1 MREFAIRPS
10 CQASPDASKTP
21 GMSNVAATVGC
32 RVRDLRRARGISQ
45 QVLAVEAGISVRWL
59 AMVEQGRGN
68 LRPRVARALAEAL
81 GVTTEAL
88 ITGEGLATILA
99 GEP

>member
-1 MREFAIRPS
+1 MLESTVRRF

-21 GMSNVAATVGC
+21 GMSNVAATVGA
-32 RVRDLRRARGISQ
+32 RVRDLRRARGITQ

-59 AMVEQGRGN
+59 AMVEPGRGN

-81 GVTTEAL
+81 GVTVESL
-88 ITGEGLATILA
+88 VTGEGLATILA